1 MEQLHARRLA
11 LLYQH
16 CLLLPA
22 CNAHLRDA
30 SQPVVSLDGLL
41 TAEVRA
47 SLLTPKAVL
56 RREVVRALR
65 DCPNS
70 PVFMALLCKYD
81 NENIFAGVRVWAWA
95 EA

>member
-16 CLLLPA
+16 CLLLLA

-30 SQPVVSLDGLL
+30 SQPVVSQAGLF
-41 TAEVRA
+41 TPEVRA

-56 RREVVRALR
+56 RKEVIRALR

-81 NENIFAGVRVWAWA
+81 NENIFAGVSDRAWS